1 MGMAGYTKLFSSI
14 LASTIWREDDKTRIV
29 WITLLAMSDKDGIA
43 DGSVPGLA
51 DFARVSVADCRA
63 ALNKLASP
71 DPDSRSKE
79 YEGRRIEIIDGGWR
93 ILNHAKYRAK
103 LNEDERREYL
113 RKKQAEHRTKAGNVN
128 TVSTNVN
135 KCQQMSTLSTHTDA
149 DADADAEK
157 RNSAS
162 RGESDKKKNDSK
174 NTPSVNAP
182 FTPHLITESFSTPPV
197 PPTPQFL
204 DFPVDANRV
213 PVDGVAS
220 KNQTLQPPP
229 ETTFKADFE
238 KLWCEAYVAK
248 FGAKYNYEGGRD
260 GKAVK
265 ELEATKNS
273 PATLIE
279 IAKLAW
285 DVPDGKNLYCQHS
298 MTIHGFRRHINNIQ
312 AETAKH
318 GGADAMTAPDVLM
331 DKLNA
336 IAKRPS
342 GSRWTTA
349 EVSALKPFRDI
360 TDEDLSK
367 LKTYYH
373 AKIADKSQDWR
384 RQTLLAMLQN
394 LPGELDKARRF
405 KPATCF

>member
-1 MGMAGYTKLFSSI
+1 MKSPAFQFYPDKWQSHTRRLSDSAYRVYHELICWMWQHSEDQCSI
-14 LASTIWREDDKTRIV
+14 Q
-29 WITLLAMSDKDGIA
+29 
-43 DGSVPGLA
+43 
-51 DFARVSVADCRA
+51 
-63 ALNKLASP
+63 ASP
-71 DPDSRSKE
+71 EAVACAVAMPTECVRIAFAEIQNAFSPLLKE
-79 YEGRRIEIIDGGWR
+79 EGGKWVSNGLRKERE
-93 ILNHAKYRAK
+93 KQK
-103 LNEDERREYL
+103 ERRD
-113 RKKQAEHRTKAGNVN
+113 KA
-128 TVSTNVN
+128 
-135 KCQQMSTLSTHTDA
+135 Q
-149 DADADAEK
+149 
-157 RNSAS
+157 NSANARWGDANAS
-162 RGESDKKKNDSK
+162 RKHCSPDANASREQCFPSPSPSPSPFKEQDNAASA
-174 NTPSVNAP
+174 TPS
-182 FTPHLITESFSTPPV
+182 LIGSKSSVSKANPPALPTESFSNPPV

-213 PVDGVAS
+213 PVDGGAS

-373 AKIADKSQDWR
+373 AKIADKAQDWR